1 MKPIMPVFREVLAM
15 SFFVN
20 ALALA
25 VPVFTMQ
32 VYDRVVY
39 HAGISTLEG
48 LVLGMLFVL
57 VFDYVLR
64 QSRSRILQRVALR
77 VDVTLGQLVFDKFMA
92 LPLMTLESK
101 PGAYWQTLFR
111 DIDVVRNTLSG
122 AAAVLMADLPFAI
135 LFLGVVF
142 VVAPAIAWV
151 LLILLPVF
159 VFVAWRSG
167 NVVAS
172 ANDEERDASQSRDSL
187 IAEMIAGRTTIKALA
202 LDRAIRPIW
211 EERHALNIER
221 SVARGGKTDTYSNL
235 GASLTMLTTVCLTAV
250 GAIAIIDL
258 RLTIGGLIATNMLSG
273 RLIGPLNQLV
283 SQWRTYSS
291 FRQAADRLGQLF
303 AEPGERLQTD
313 IKMDR
318 PRGNIAI
325 ENVTF
330 AYDENAAAVVDNV
343 SLKIA
348 QGGVNAL
355 VGRNGSGKT
364 TLLKIL
370 QGLYLPTSGRVLLD
384 GADISQFSRTELATW
399 IGYVPQENVLFAGSV
414 RDNIAHRIPDA
425 SDQEI
430 IRAAKAAGIHQFI
443 IDQPDGYATEIG
455 EAGQRLSGGQR
466 QRISIARAL
475 VGKPPVLLLD
485 EPSSSLDRQAEHDLR
500 KTLEEIGKTCTVVIV
515 THSPIL
521 LAACRDL
528 FALDRGRLALAGPAQ
543 EILPRLFGAAAKA
556 APVAP
561 STGGKTPNKAA
572 ASGTGSAREIPP
584 KQPLRPAPF
593 AVGVRPLLRAQPTAE
608 ARPAEGPPSRP
619 KTSKLH
625 GLTARPDQATAYGA
639 PLGKP
644 GAGAQRRDGYI
655 PGDRPIGISGTKP
668 LLRVAPAGRPRLTV
682 TEGGKKA
689 TGTNGLAAAPEAD
702 EIGEA

>member
-1 MKPIMPVFREVLAM
+1 MPVFREVLAM

-39 HAGISTLEG
+39 HAGIKTLEG
-48 LVLGMLFVL
+48 LMIGMLFVL
-57 VFDYVLR
+57 AFDYVLR
-64 QSRSRILQRVALR
+64 QSRSRILQRIALR
-77 VDVTLGQLVFDKFMA
+77 VDVSVGQLVFEKFMA
-92 LPLMTLESK
+92 LPLKTLESK

-111 DIDVVRNTLSG
+111 DVDVVRNTLSG
-122 AAAVLMADLPFAI
+122 ASAILVADLPFAI
-135 LFLGVVF
+135 LFLGVIF

-151 LLILLPVF
+151 LLILLPIF

-211 EERHALNIER
+211 EERHAQNIER
-221 SVARGGKTDTYSNL
+221 AVARGGKTDTYSNL
-235 GASLTMLTTVCLTAV
+235 GAALTMVTTVCLTAV
-250 GAIAIIDL
+250 GAIAIIDQ

-283 SQWRTYSS
+283 NQWRTYSS
-291 FRQAADRLGQLF
+291 FKQAADRLGQLF
-303 AEPGERLQTD
+303 AEPSERLHTD
-313 IKMDR
+313 IKMDK
-318 PRGNIAI
+318 PRGEVVL

-330 AYDENAAAVVDNV
+330 AYGEDSAAVVDNV
-343 SLKIA
+343 SFRIA
-348 QGGVNAL
+348 RGGVNAL

-370 QGLYLPTSGRVLLD
+370 QGLYVPTAGRVLLD
-384 GADISQFSRTELATW
+384 GADISQFSRSELATW

-414 RDNIAHRIPDA
+414 RDNIANRIPDA
-425 SDQEI
+425 SDEEI
-430 IRAAKAAGIHQFI
+430 IRAAKAAGIHQFV

-475 VGKPPVLLLD
+475 VGQPPVLLLD

-500 KTLEEIGKTCTVVIV
+500 KTLEEIGRACTVIIV

-521 LAACRDL
+521 LSICRDL

-543 EILPRLFGAAAKA
+543 EILPRLFGAGARTAA
-556 APVAP
+556 APPATGVKPLGGEMPADAEATGPAKRPLRTAP
-561 STGGKTPNKAA
+561 VAA
-572 ASGTGSAREIPP
+572 ASGYAKEAADAGSLLIP
-584 KQPLRPAPF
+584 AS
-593 AVGVRPLLRAQPTAE
+593 RPLTSPPHGRPGPDNLPTAHGAAVAKLVAADMMKE
-608 ARPAEGPPSRP
+608 AAH
-619 KTSKLH
+619 L
-625 GLTARPDQATAYGA
+625 
-639 PLGKP
+639 P
-644 GAGAQRRDGYI
+644 GGT
-655 PGDRPIGISGTKP
+655 SGTKP
-668 LLRVAPAGRPRLTV
+668 LLRVAPAGRPRWTV

-689 TGTNGLAAAPEAD
+689 TGTNGMAPAPEAD
-702 EIGEA
+702 GIGEA